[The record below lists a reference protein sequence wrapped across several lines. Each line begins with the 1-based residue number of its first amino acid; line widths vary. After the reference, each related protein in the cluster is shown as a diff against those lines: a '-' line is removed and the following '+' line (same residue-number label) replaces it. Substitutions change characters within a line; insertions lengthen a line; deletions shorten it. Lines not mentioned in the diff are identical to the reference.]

1 MHVTMIKK
9 RLENGEPCQKC
20 AQAEELLA
28 AAACGTHRRGVV
40 ADVRDPSSTGY
51 QLAVQHGLDLAPFF
65 IVKRGDESLGTPAS

>member
-20 AQAEELLA
+20 AQAEELLR
-28 AAACGTHRRGVV
+28 CRGLWERIDEVVV

-51 QLAVQHGLDLAPFF
+51 QFAA
-65 IVKRGDESLGTPAS
+65 